1 MVDKLSTVTI
11 VVDNPGKR
19 STLAVDNLS
28 TPLLLALKMKQ
39 FIPITFIVI
48 PHPIHLISL
57 LIHYTTALGQG
68 I

>member
-11 VVDNPGKR
+11 VVDNPG
-19 STLAVDNLS
+19 
-28 TPLLLALKMKQ
+28 LLALKMKQ